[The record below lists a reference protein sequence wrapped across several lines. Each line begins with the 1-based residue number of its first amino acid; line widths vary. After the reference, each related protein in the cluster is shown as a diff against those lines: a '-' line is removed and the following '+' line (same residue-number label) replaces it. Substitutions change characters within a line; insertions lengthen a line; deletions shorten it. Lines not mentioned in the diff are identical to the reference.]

1 MSRIAA
7 LEARFE
13 ALQPRERT
21 LASLAVGVLLV
32 LFLFLLWIEPAQ
44 KAADARR
51 TQIETLAPQVD
62 AQRAAL
68 ERVRAELAVDP
79 EAARRALLDQLR
91 GEAGSLDGELREDQ
105 AQVIPPSRMPALLR
119 ELMGETAGLR
129 VVGVETLPPE
139 VLRWTPAPS
148 QSDTAAPTVEPAPTA
163 GVAPAPTE
171 STTAASAPNAPA
183 ASLPA
188 DLPALYRHRVV
199 LRFEGDYAATLAYL
213 RAVEAQPLR
222 VRLDDL
228 EVDATR
234 WPVLSITLQV
244 ETLGLGEG
252 WIGV

>member
-1 MSRIAA
+1 MTRLAA
-7 LEARFE
+7 LETRFE

-21 LASLAVGVLLV
+21 LASVAVGVLLV
-32 LFLFLLWIEPAQ
+32 LVLYLLWIEPAQ
-44 KAADARR
+44 KAADAQRD
-51 TQIETLAPQVD
+51 QIETLAPQVD

-68 ERVRAELAVDP
+68 DRVRAELAVDP
-79 EAARRALLDQLR
+79 EAARRALLEQLR
-91 GEAGSLDGELREDQ
+91 SEAGTLDGELREDQ

-139 VLRWTPAPS
+139 VLRWAPAPASAAAAPTAS
-148 QSDTAAPTVEPAPTA
+148 QAEATAAPSAAPPATA
-163 GVAPAPTE
+163 GPA
-171 STTAASAPNAPA
+171 STPS
-183 ASLPA
+183 

-199 LRFEGDYAATLAYL
+199 LRFEGDYAATLEYL

-234 WPVLSITLQV
+234 WPALSITLQV